1 MTDTLGDFVQ
11 FAYGKGLPARARLQ
25 GSVPVYGSAG
35 IVDSHNE
42 ALVQGPGVV
51 VGRKGTIGAV
61 HWAEQDFFPI
71 DTTYYV
77 VLKRKDTRMRYIYYL
92 LKTLPLSLMNTDVAV
107 PGLNR
112 ANALRLN
119 VAIPSPSAQDR
130 IIGVLSAYDDLIENN
145 RRRIQLLEQA
155 AWLLYK
161 EWFVHLRFP
170 GHEHVK
176 IKDGVPEG
184 WEHKKIADVCDTV
197 GGGTPSTKVAEYW
210 EGDITWVVPTDVTR
224 NDCLVLLDSERK
236 ITEKGLRESSAQLV
250 PANTIL
256 MTSRASVGFF
266 ALMDVEACTNQGFI
280 NIIPHDEA
288 MRMFLL
294 FNLMSRVS
302 EIRSNAKGTTYP
314 EISKGRFRQMDIIIP
329 SESLVSEFRR
339 LADDIIRQVR
349 CLKQGILQ
357 LTQARDLLLSRFVA
371 GFGSLCA
378 EKGLDQR
385 HLAR

>member
-1 MTDTLGDFVQ
+1 MGYVAVSGAPLATN
-11 FAYGKGLPARARLQ
+11 Q
-25 GSVPVYGSAG
+25 GCKNLICKKEVAHPV
-35 IVDSHNE
+35 
-42 ALVQGPGVV
+42 
-51 VGRKGTIGAV
+51 
-61 HWAEQDFFPI
+61 F
-71 DTTYYV
+71 
-77 VLKRKDTRMRYIYYL
+77 IYYL
-92 LKTLPLSLMNTDVAV
+92 LKLNTTKLEAHATGSTYKELSISRLKNIPFDLPE
-107 PGLNR
+107 
-112 ANALRLN
+112 N
-119 VAIPSPSAQDR
+119 VGTQKR
-130 IIGVLSAYDDLIENN
+130 IASILSAYDDLIGNN
-145 RRRIQLLEQA
+145 RRRIRLLDQA
-155 AWLLYK
+155 VRLLYK

-170 GHEHVK
+170 GHEHIK

-184 WEHKKIADVCDTV
+184 WVQKKIADVCDTV

-224 NDCLVLLDSERK
+224 NDCLVLLESERK

-357 LTQARDLLLSRFVA
+357 LTQARDMLLPRLVDGKIRLCDFS
-371 GFGSLCA
+371 GF
-378 EKGLDQR
+378 
-385 HLAR
+385 